1 MIAIERPMWINL
13 LKSVLHNIGVVI
25 VSLALA
31 YLGTIIDSS
40 LGIPR
45 FTSSVITA
53 FGVLLVI
60 CGFLLRVWA
69 TTHFYA
75 HMMRV
80 ISLHPQNS
88 LITTGPYRYSRN
100 PLYLGANVFCFFG
113 AALLL
118 GSPTAVLLT
127 ILHLPFVD
135 LMIRREEKQLQ
146 REFGEDFRIYKSKVR
161 RWF

>member
-1 MIAIERPMWINL
+1 
-13 LKSVLHNIGVVI
+13 
-25 VSLALA
+25 
-31 YLGTIIDSS
+31 
-40 LGIPR
+40 
-45 FTSSVITA
+45 
-53 FGVLLVI
+53 
-60 CGFLLRVWA
+60 
-69 TTHFYA
+69 
-75 HMMRV
+75 MMRV
-80 ISLHPQNS
+80 ISLQPQNS

-100 PLYLGANVFCFFG
+100 PLYLGGNVFCFFG

-146 REFGEDFRIYKSKVR
+146 RKFGEDFRIYKGKVR

>member
-1 MIAIERPMWINL
+1 MWISL

-31 YLGTIIDSS
+31 YLGTIIDWS

-45 FTSSVITA
+45 FTSSLVNV

-75 HMMRV
+75 HNMRV
-80 ISLHPQNS
+80 ISLQPQNS

-146 REFGEDFRIYKSKVR
+146 RKFGEDFRIYKSKVR

>member
-1 MIAIERPMWINL
+1 MWINL
-13 LKSVLHNIGVVI
+13 LKSFLHNVGVVF

-40 LGIPR
+40 LGIPT
-45 FTSSVITA
+45 FTPSLVTA
-53 FGVLLVI
+53 FGALLVI

-80 ISLHPQNS
+80 ISLQPQNS

-100 PLYLGANVFCFFG
+100 PLYLGGNVFCFFG

-146 REFGEDFRIYKSKVR
+146 QKFGEDFRVYKSKVR

>member
-1 MIAIERPMWINL
+1 MWSSL
-13 LKSVLHNIGVVI
+13 LKSVIHNIGVVI
-25 VSLALA
+25 LSLALA
-31 YLGTIIDSS
+31 YLGTIIDWS

-45 FTSSVITA
+45 CTSSLVNV

-69 TTHFYA
+69 TTHFYV
-75 HMMRV
+75 HKMRV
-80 ISLHPQNS
+80 ISLQPQNS

-146 REFGEDFRIYKSKVR
+146 RKFGEDFRIY
-161 RWF
+161 